1 MTDRNARVWSGS
13 AWESIS
19 SPISTPNAVATFQ
32 TSAPPTPVAG
42 QMWTASSTLVTSV
55 YSGTAWVA
63 IGGSSGGGATG
74 GGDNKVFYENDTNVT
89 DNYTITTGKNAVSAG
104 PVEIDSGIIV
114 TVPSGSV
121 WSVV

>member
-1 MTDRNARVWSGS
+1 
-13 AWESIS
+13 
-19 SPISTPNAVATFQ
+19 
-32 TSAPPTPVAG
+32 
-42 QMWTASSTLVTSV
+42 MWTASSTLVTSV